1 MAIQVDYTKAQ
12 AWHAWVFFFVGV
24 ISRGGTIARMTHF
37 MNNMRGATDES
48 LSQIL
53 TRDRATQNPEVT
65 RAAQQLE
72 ERVDKLVIICTA
84 MWSLIQDKTKLTEKD
99 LIDRV
104 EAIDAADNVVD
115 GKVTRGVLRCHACNR
130 AMSPRHS
137 RCIFCGADR
146 PVSSAFDR
154 VV

>member
-1 MAIQVDYTKAQ
+1 MPGL
-12 AWHAWVFFFVGV
+12 FFVGV
-24 ISRGGTIARMTHF
+24 VFLGGTIAPMTHF

-72 ERVDKLVIICTA
+72 ERVDKLIIICTA
-84 MWSLIQDKTKLTEKD
+84 MWSLIQDKTSLTEKD

-130 AMSPRHS
+130 AMSPRHN